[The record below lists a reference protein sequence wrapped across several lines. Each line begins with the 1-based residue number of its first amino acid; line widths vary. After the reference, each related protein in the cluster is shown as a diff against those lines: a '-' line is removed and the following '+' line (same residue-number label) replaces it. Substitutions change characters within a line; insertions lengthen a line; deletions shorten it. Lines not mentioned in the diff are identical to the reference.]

1 MGAIVPLIGI
11 APKTRLLPLVIFF
24 CPCRKSTFIHPV
36 LSPPRNRITPVNI
49 TVPPLSIFAAA
60 ALPSKPRYI
69 FQVSPNSHPPA
80 MELTLICFV
89 EDAAYLIVSYD
100 LFMHYKPKAS
110 QAMIFNIFS
119 PENYIWP
126 FLFFSFRTGNIFT
139 RRYKQPKETN
149 YRQIEK
155 DILDEVMG
163 PKVSCCF
170 F

>member
-11 APKTRLLPLVIFF
+11 APKTRLLPLLIFF

-49 TVPPLSIFAAA
+49 TAPPLSIFAAT
-60 ALPSKPRYI
+60 ALPSKPKSQNALI
-69 FQVSPNSHPPA
+69 PPSCNGVNCD
-80 MELTLICFV
+80 LLCRRCS
-89 EDAAYLIVSYD
+89 LSYCI
-100 LFMHYKPKAS
+100 LWSFHSNYKPKAS

-163 PKVSCCF
+163 PKVSCGF